1 MFNFYFAFHIIVVV
15 SWVLFLLQFIKAY
28 QHQNRAEA
36 YIFGILSLFFLI
48 ITFYLGVKLIMFN
61 TAILKSG
68 GWLHLKIT
76 LAVILAIENLY
87 YFVKFLLKKTISKK
101 IAELNYWISY
111 LIFVFILYLTL
122 FRPF

>member
-1 MFNFYFAFHIIVVV
+1 
-15 SWVLFLLQFIKAY
+15 
-28 QHQNRAEA
+28 
-36 YIFGILSLFFLI
+36 
-48 ITFYLGVKLIMFN
+48 MFN